1 MYGIGS
7 HTHTQTKSR
16 ARRSCDC
23 YEIQIVISLHLHRR
37 ISLRYLHQRQIS
49 YFDWANNSS
58 DFTANL
64 RQLPN
69 CMRRCKM
76 FSPSCSIF
84 LPIVVE
90 NLPER
95 FVVSGFANKKNF
107 FSIFLEF
114 VLVTVNASVRVS
126 QFDLYGFFSL
136 ERERNGNEQKKMSTT
151 TIVCTCNWRLLTWQ
165 RLLAALKVLCRKF
178 SPRPFSIS
186 SDVVEYTFAM
196 FSPANEKKKTEK

>member
-136 ERERNGNEQKKMSTT
+136 ERERNGNEQKKNVYDDDCLHLQLASTDMATSFSCFKSFMSK
-151 TIVCTCNWRLLTWQ
+151 I
-165 RLLAALKVLCRKF
+165 F
-178 SPRPFSIS
+178 SPSIFHIIRRCR
-186 SDVVEYTFAM
+186 VHICNV
-196 FSPANEKKKTEK
+196 